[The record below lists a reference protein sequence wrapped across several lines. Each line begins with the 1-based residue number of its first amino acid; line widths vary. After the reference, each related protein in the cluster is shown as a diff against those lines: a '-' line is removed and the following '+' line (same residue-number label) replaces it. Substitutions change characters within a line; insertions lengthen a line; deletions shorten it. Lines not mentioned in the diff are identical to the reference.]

1 MNFKSNKHIEVGSK
15 VMNCEEEEFYLA
27 LGKRLMLLRL
37 SKKMSRAYLGAR
49 IGVRGQQILKY
60 ETGENKI
67 TPERLKLCA
76 EIFGVS
82 VSFLFGEEEFE
93 TPESI
98 DRTVLTAAAELGELP
113 PEIRQSVYALS
124 RIINKVWEG
133 KEGGIENR
141 ETKHCQA
148 A

>member
-1 MNFKSNKHIEVGSK
+1 
-15 VMNCEEEEFYLA
+15 MNCEEEAFYLA
-27 LGKRLMLLRL
+27 LGKRLMVLRL

-76 EIFGVS
+76 DIFSVS
-82 VSFLFGEEEFE
+82 VSFLFGEEKFE
-93 TPESI
+93 PPEHI
-98 DRTVLTAAAELGELP
+98 DKTVLIAAAELGDLP

-124 RIINKVWEG
+124 RIINKAWEDRARSAR
-133 KEGGIENR
+133 ENEPHESR
-141 ETKHCQA
+141 A